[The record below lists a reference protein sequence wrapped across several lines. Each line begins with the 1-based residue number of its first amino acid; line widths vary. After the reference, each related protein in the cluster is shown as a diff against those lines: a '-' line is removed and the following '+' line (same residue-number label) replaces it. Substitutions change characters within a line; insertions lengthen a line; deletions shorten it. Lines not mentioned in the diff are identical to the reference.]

1 MTGSDEIVYPL
12 RISPLLI
19 AETGFLA
26 SKNEFGHL
34 TGMRFSG
41 RQLKNWWKT
50 SSVRT
55 TAISNQSWNAFNHRM
70 GKR

>member
-12 RISPLLI
+12 WISPLL
-19 AETGFLA
+19 AETRFLA

-34 TGMRFSG
+34 TGMRFSR
-41 RQLKNWWKT
+41 RQLKNWWKA